1 MKFVTD
7 KFLAE
12 RYAVGR
18 TTIWRWA
25 QEGRLPAAVRLS
37 PGVTRWRLSDI
48 EAFEAQHA
56 AVETAATAATPA
68 PR

>member
-1 MKFVTD
+1 VTD

-18 TTIWRWA
+18 TTIWRWS
-25 QEGRLPAAVRLS
+25 QEGRLPRPVHLS
-37 PGVTRWRLSDI
+37 PGVTRWRLPDI

-56 AVETAATAATPA
+56 AAEAAVTAATPA